1 MAGTGHQ
8 RLWVSWMMSGSSV
21 GLILGMINGMS
32 NEHTMIMVLI
42 CGLMGGMFGHRYAVA
57 LRRND
62 HRKIYADLKA
72 GVPDEIIHAFTCMEK
87 AVDIRTRN
95 QALLMRFQDFQL
107 KVGLI
112 SGTNGSGLLH
122 IALQAMETELHQ
134 SQAEL
139 QRASMLEASA
149 RQIMV
154 GVYDDIEQAYILT
167 L

>member
-1 MAGTGHQ
+1 MAGAGHQ
-8 RLWVSWMMSGSSV
+8 RLWISWMVSGSFI
-21 GLILGMINGMS
+21 GLILAMINGMPT
-32 NEHTMIMVLI
+32 EHILIMVLI
-42 CGLMGGMFGHRYAVA
+42 CGLMGGVFGHRYAAA
-57 LRRND
+57 LRRNA

-95 QALLMRFQDFQL
+95 KALLMRFQDFQL

-112 SGTNGSGLLH
+112 SGINGNGLLH
-122 IALQAMETELHQ
+122 ITLQAMETELHQ

-154 GVYDDIEQAYILT
+154 GVYDEIEQAYILT
-167 L
+167 Q